1 VEGRAG
7 ASLIVP
13 PQRPRIT
20 RVHDEASSNDRS
32 GGPRL
37 LEPTPG
43 TFVLECDYEER
54 FLAKNAGLRWHPGD
68 RCHAPKCQACALG
81 LGKVWWSTDLAAA
94 VKLLE
99 YATEDVA
106 AGLEKRAAPAVAK
119 AKLAA
124 AERAKS
130 ERVLKFQRAVS
141 LRASHAAD
149 SKIEVPVPEGLGY
162 LPYQRAGVAYALGRP
177 STLIADEMGL
187 GKTVEAIAVIN
198 ADSAAQ
204 SVLVVCPASLKLNW
218 QRECERWLVRDL
230 AVGVAAKAYP
240 DDADVVIINYDLLG
254 KWEKKLRRAW
264 DVLIVDECHYVKN
277 KEAQRSKRLYALE
290 AARKLFL
297 TGTPILNR
305 PAELFPI
312 VSHLAPEVFP
322 KFWDFAQRYCAPI
335 QTNFGWDVTGA
346 SNLVE
351 LHEVLRGTIM
361 VRRTKADVLKD
372 LPPKRRQV
380 IEIGSDAVSKL
391 IAAERDA
398 WERHRTRLGELR
410 ASARRVAGD
419 NAPPD
424 ALGDPETRAALRRDV
439 AEAFGEL
446 SKLRHATAL
455 AKVPLVLEHLEAAL
469 QESPKIVVFAHH
481 RDVVERLA
489 EPFGDRAVTLTGGDT
504 AERRQAAVD
513 RFQTD
518 PSCALFIGSITAA
531 GFGLT
536 LTAASHVVFA
546 ELDWVP
552 ANMTQAE
559 DRTHRIG
566 QKDSV
571 LVQHLVLEDSL
582 DASMVRTLLKKQ
594 EVIDAAVDG
603 TARTDARRDNLFEGP
618 YAEALLAEAAEQ
630 RAEASEDLPAAP
642 SARKGPKPRARGRG
656 SARSSD
662 P

>member
-1 VEGRAG
+1 M
-7 ASLIVP
+7 
-13 PQRPRIT
+13 
-20 RVHDEASSNDRS
+20 HDDEASSSDRRD
-32 GGPRL
+32 GPRL
-37 LEPTPG
+37 IEPAPG
-43 TFVLECDYEER
+43 VFVLECEYEER
-54 FLAKNAGLRWHPGD
+54 FVAKNAGLRWHSGD
-68 RCHAPKCQACALG
+68 RCGTPKCPACKVG
-81 LGKVWWSTDLAAA
+81 LGKVWWTTDLAAA

-99 YATEDVA
+99 HATEAVA
-106 AGLEKRAAPAVAK
+106 ASLEQRAAPAVAK
-119 AKLAA
+119 AKQAA
-124 AERAKS
+124 AERQKS

-149 SKIEVPVPEGLGY
+149 SQIEIPVPEGHAY

-198 ADSAAQ
+198 ADATVE

-218 QRECERWLVRDL
+218 QRECERWLVRDM
-230 AVGVAAKAYP
+230 AVGVAGKTFP
-240 DDADVVIINYDLLG
+240 DDADVVVINYDLLG
-254 KWEKKLRRAW
+254 KWEKELRRDW

-277 KEAQRSKRLYALE
+277 KEAQRSKRLYALQ

-305 PAELFPI
+305 PVELFPI
-312 VSHLAPEVFP
+312 VSHLAPDVFP

-380 IEIGSDAVSKL
+380 IELASEAVSKL
-391 IAAERDA
+391 IAAEREA
-398 WERHRTRLGELR
+398 WERHRTQLGALR
-410 ASARRVAGD
+410 SSARRVDDESGPGGGD
-419 NAPPD
+419 S
-424 ALGDPETRAALRRDV
+424 DPEARAALRREV

-489 EPFGDRAVTLTGGDT
+489 EAFGDRAVTLTGGDSV
-504 AERRQAAVD
+504 ERRQAAVD

-518 PSCALFIGSITAA
+518 PECALFIGSITAA

-603 TARTDARRDNLFEGP
+603 TARSDARRDNLFEGP

-630 RAEASEDLPAAP
+630 RADASEDLPAAVSGRAP
-642 SARKGPKPRARGRG
+642 GRRARRSGGRPG
-656 SARSSD
+656 
-662 P
+662 